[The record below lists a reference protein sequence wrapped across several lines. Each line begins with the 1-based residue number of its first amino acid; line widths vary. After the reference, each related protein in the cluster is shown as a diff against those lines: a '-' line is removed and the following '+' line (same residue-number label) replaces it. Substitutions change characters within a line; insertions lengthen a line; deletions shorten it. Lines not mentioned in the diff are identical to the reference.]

1 MEVKLSGTAMYVR
14 MGYIS
19 AACCFLLFCF
29 FILVSHLIM
38 ACVIGNQQLPAAH
51 LFDELLACCAAVLLL
66 LWCYVFVVNRI
77 GGAASM
83 LTACSPGW
91 PLLSYPS
98 DPLGEAKR

>member
-1 MEVKLSGTAMYVR
+1 MFESVIYLQHLVVV
-14 MGYIS
+14 
-19 AACCFLLFCF
+19 
-29 FILVSHLIM
+29 FILLSLLM
-38 ACVIGNQQLPAAH
+38 AVIGNQQLPAAH

-66 LWCYVFVVNRI
+66 QWCYVFVVNRI